1 MVNMA
6 IRIFSP
12 WVELYR
18 GKEENTYTDLVA
30 LLIQAE
36 IPHKASISQPGNKM
50 ATYSGAAGTHASNS
64 SMTRGGYTNPA
75 TFKAGMESL
84 EPDDTPKVYRIRIRA
99 CDRAAV
105 QKLQSEA
112 H

>member
-1 MVNMA
+1 MA
-6 IRIFSP
+6 LRIFSP

-18 GKEENTYTDLVA
+18 GKEENTYTDLIA
-30 LLIQAE
+30 LLIQSD

-50 ATYSGAAGTHASNS
+50 ATYSGAAGTHANNS

-84 EPDDTPKVYRIRIRA
+84 DADETPKVYRIRIRA
-99 CDRAAV
+99 CDRNQV
-105 QKLQSEA
+105 RKLQSQA
-112 H
+112 